1 MSIRRLMA
9 MACVTAVTVAAPIY
23 ADEPAPQVVVGSKSF
38 TESVILA
45 ELATQ
50 LARRAGAQAT
60 HRAELG
66 GTRIVYD
73 ALRQGEIDVYPEYTG
88 TLSQEIFAGKGVR
101 GEEALQRELASH
113 GIAMSRPLGFN
124 NPYALG
130 MKEEAAA
137 RLGVRTISD
146 LREHPQLKF
155 GFTNEFMD
163 RGDGWP
169 GLRERYRLPQQSV
182 TGLEHAL
189 AYRGL
194 DNGSIDVTDLYST
207 DAEIKYYGLRL
218 LEDDLRYFP
227 KYHAVLLYRADLVKR
242 APDVVDALLEL
253 EGRLPQSTMLEM
265 NAKAKPRTGPIVPES
280 RVAADYLNENA
291 FFTPD
296 TGVDLEAGATRPD
309 EESVLHRL
317 LRNTGEQLFLVAVSL
332 AAAVLVAVPL
342 GIVAARRP
350 GFGQAILGVAGTIQT
365 IPGLALLVLLMEL
378 LYLVP
383 ALPLVHK
390 LPTLGTL
397 PAVLTLFLYSLL
409 PIVRN
414 TYTGLHDIPLP
425 VRESAEALGLPAA
438 ARLRL
443 VELPMAA
450 RSILAGIKTS
460 AVINV
465 GTATLGALVGAGG
478 YGQPILT
485 GIRLNDLGLILQ
497 GALPAAVLALLIQM
511 LFEAAEW
518 VLVPK
523 GLRLRA
529 AS

>member
-1 MSIRRLMA
+1 MSCRRLLA
-9 MACVTAVTVAAPIY
+9 IACVTVAMAVAPVS

-50 LARRAGAQAT
+50 LARRASAQAT

-66 GTRIVYD
+66 GTRLVWD

-101 GEEALQRELASH
+101 GEQALRNALEAEH
-113 GIAMSRPLGFN
+113 IKMSRPLGFN
-124 NPYALG
+124 NTYALG
-130 MKEEAAA
+130 MKEEAAE

-146 LREHPQLKF
+146 LRGHPDLKF

-169 GLRERYRLPQQSV
+169 GLRDRYQLPQKNV

-218 LEDDLRYFP
+218 LEDDLHYFP
-227 KYHAVLLYRADLVKR
+227 KYYAVMLYREDLETR
-242 APDVVDALLEL
+242 APKVVKALLEL
-253 EGRLPQSTMLEM
+253 EGRVPQGAMQEM
-265 NAKAKPRTGPIVPES
+265 NARAKPRSGPRVPES
-280 RVAADYLNENA
+280 QVAAD
-291 FFTPD
+291 FFTESPFFNPD
-296 TGVDLEAGATRPD
+296 TGTDQPASATRPAD
-309 EESVLHRL
+309 EGVLHRL
-317 LRNTGEQLFLVAVSL
+317 LRNTGEHLFLVAVSL
-332 AAAVLVAVPL
+332 AAAVVVAVPL
-342 GIVAARRP
+342 GVVAARRP
-350 GFGQAILGVAGTIQT
+350 GFGQVILGVAGTFQT
-365 IPGLALLVLLMEL
+365 IPGLALLVLLMAL

-414 TYTGLHDIPLP
+414 TYAGLHDIPLP

-497 GALPAAVLALLIQM
+497 GALPAALLALLIQA

-529 AS
+529 QN